1 MKNNRC
7 NKISGVVT
15 LVCCLLLSMF
25 PITVFANPDSES
37 LMQEVQGDEIILSI
51 PEDAIILSTP
61 EDVCT
66 LAENCRVSSWSVGK
80 TVVLKNDIDMSE
92 TDFQGVPTFGGVF
105 LGLGNK
111 ISGISFIKDGSVVG
125 FFRYVQKSA
134 LVNGLEIE
142 GVVQPE
148 GSKSVGGGIAGNNE
162 GTISF
167 CTVDGIISGY
177 EKIGGIAGVNE
188 SGGIVLNCF
197 ATGVIYGNH
206 FVGGIVGEN
215 HGVIRNCTNQ
225 AEINTQSVQNSVS
238 IEDITM
244 DSMLNTERA
253 DTTTDIGGI
262 AGISSGVIRDCT
274 NSGAIGYQRMGYNIG
289 GIAGTQNGYILDCV
303 NKADIQGRKEVGG
316 IVGHMEPNIV
326 LNFTEDSLQVL
337 SDQMDSLASSINGLK
352 GSIEDSGEDINNQ
365 IEALGG
371 NAENVQNAIDT
382 LQDSLTVD
390 SGTIESNLGELDV
403 ESGNIEETI
412 DSIEAG
418 EVETGLDKDR
428 IIAATNDLGD
438 SLNSVY
444 EESNN
449 IKQSAEA
456 AVNDISNQMGNL
468 SSQLEGIQSTVN
480 DLEEGI
486 NMELKDISDEDTDE
500 DTIGKISNCTNEG
513 AVSGDMNIGGIA
525 GIMAEENDLDEAS
538 DTSVYGN
545 VSLNISGE
553 ARAVIRD
560 CINTGTIS
568 ANKLYAGGIAG
579 CMMLGAV
586 LESVNIGSMDALSAD
601 YVGGIAGSSDSTIRE
616 CGSKTILAGDSYVG
630 GIAGQ
635 GNAVTGCYT
644 FVRVDA
650 YTEKAGAI
658 LGYTRELPDGDEDTI
673 YGNYYYISGENV
685 GGIDGISYT
694 GATDEMDL
702 AGFLQMENLDNVF
715 KTANICFEAEGQ
727 DDIVLTVNV
736 GESLS
741 YDELPTLEVEEDSEY
756 DWEYIPNVTSET
768 LSVDE
773 TATVKYVSEELL
785 TNILFD
791 QTYKAVYE
799 LKNTVIRTA
808 ECNDNNLAFVL
819 AEGCFE
825 KNDTLKM
832 VDELSNQ
839 ASINEKDF
847 LVNWNIHISNQGV
860 RKLHYLIPEEV
871 NTSALELYVKDASGN
886 WAEREF
892 IVDGSY
898 MIFDFTDG
906 EIGFALVEG
915 ADNNLEPV
923 ILIAAGLMV
932 IVLGIILL
940 RKSRK

>member
-1 MKNNRC
+1 M
-7 NKISGVVT
+7 GVIA

-37 LMQEVQGDEIILSI
+37 LVQEV

-80 TVVLKNDIDMSE
+80 TVALKNDIDMSE
-92 TDFQGVPTFGGVF
+92 TDFQGIPTFGGVF

-111 ISGISFIKDGSVVG
+111 ISGINFMKDGSVVG

-148 GSKSVGGGIAGNNE
+148 GSKSVVGGIAGNNE
-162 GTISF
+162 GIISH
-167 CTVDGIISGY
+167 CTVDGLISGY
-177 EKIGGIAGVNE
+177 EKIGGIVGVNE
-188 SGGIVLNCF
+188 SGGIVLNCS

-215 HGVIRNCTNQ
+215 HGVIRNCANQ

-238 IEDITM
+238 VEDITI
-244 DSMLNTERA
+244 DSILNTESA

-262 AGISSGVIRDCT
+262 AGISSGVIRTCT

-289 GIAGTQNGYILDCV
+289 GIAGTQNGYILDCI
-303 NKADIQGRKEVGG
+303 NQADIQGRKEVGG

-337 SDQMDSLASSINGLK
+337 SDQMDSLASSIDGLK

-365 IEALGG
+365 IDGLEG
-371 NAENVQNAIDT
+371 NVKNVQNAIDS

-390 SGTIESNLGELDV
+390 HETIESNLGELDV

-438 SLNSVY
+438 SLNNVY
-444 EESNN
+444 EESSN
-449 IKQSAEA
+449 IKESAET
-456 AVNDISNQMGNL
+456 AVKDISNQLGNL
-468 SSQLEGIQSTVN
+468 TSQLEAIQSTVN
-480 DLEEGI
+480 DIEEGI

-513 AVSGDMNIGGIA
+513 TVSGDMNIGGIA
-525 GIMAEENDLDEAS
+525 GIMAEENDLDESS
-538 DTSVYGN
+538 DTSVYGD

-553 ARAVIRD
+553 ARVVIRD
-560 CINTGTIS
+560 CINIGTIS

-579 CMMLGAV
+579 CMMMGAV
-586 LESVNIGSMDALSAD
+586 LESINIGSMDALSAD

-616 CGSKTILAGDSYVG
+616 CSSKTILAGDSYVG

-635 GNAVTGCYT
+635 GNVVTGCYA
-644 FVRVDA
+644 FVRIDA

-658 LGYTRELPDGDEDTI
+658 LGYTRELPDGDEDVV

-694 GATDEMDL
+694 GATDETDL
-702 AGFLQMENLDNVF
+702 AGFLQIENLDNAF
-715 KTANICFEAEGQ
+715 KTANICFKAEGQ
-727 DDIVLTVNV
+727 DDIILTVNV

-741 YDELPTLEVEEDSEY
+741 LDELPTLMVEEDSEY

-768 LSVDE
+768 LAMGE
-773 TATVKYVSEELL
+773 TATVEYVSEKLL

-791 QTYKAVYE
+791 QTYEAIYD

-808 ECNDNNLAFVL
+808 ECNDKNMAFVL

-825 KNDTLKM
+825 KNDTLEM

-839 ASINEKDF
+839 AANNEKDF

-860 RKLHYLIPEEV
+860 RKLHYLIPEDV
-871 NTSALELYVKDASGN
+871 NTSALELYIKDASGN
-886 WAEREF
+886 WGERDF

-915 ADNNLEPV
+915 ADNNMGPV
-923 ILIAAGLMV
+923 ILIAAGLIV
-932 IVLGIILL
+932 IVLGIALI
-940 RKSRK
+940 RKNRK